1 MTLVHSRKWAAD
13 PSSWHPRRWLF
24 ELIDRLKAWHGE
36 AADRRYL
43 AGLNDHN
50 LRDLGLSRHDVDRD
64 VPFRDRYW

>member
-1 MTLVHSRKWAAD
+1 MALVHDGKHVVG
-13 PSSWHPRRWLF
+13 PSAWTPGRLLRWLINGLP
-24 ELIDRLKAWHGE
+24 EWRRA